1 MNESGILGIFQSHA
15 FVAALSQRHQ
25 MILASG
31 VKPFTAGKGDFL
43 AKEGETAKSF
53 FLLQEGHIA
62 VDMHRP
68 GKAGTATIHTT
79 GPGEVIGWSWIVP
92 AYRWQF
98 DCRALDQV
106 KGLAFDANWL
116 REKCEQDHELGYH
129 LLKQLVTVIA
139 SRLVATREQL
149 VDTVK

>member
-1 MNESGILGIFQSHA
+1 MSETGILGIFQSHA
-15 FVAALSQRHQ
+15 FLAALSQRHLLT
-25 MILASG
+25 LASG
-31 VKPFTAGKGDFL
+31 VKPFTAAKGDFL

-53 FLLQEGHIA
+53 FLLQEGHVAI
-62 VDMHRP
+62 DIHRP
-68 GKAGTATIHTT
+68 AKVVATIHTT

-92 AYRWQF
+92 GYRWQF
-98 DCRALDQV
+98 DCRALENV
-106 KGLAFDANWL
+106 KGLVFDATWL

-149 VDTVK
+149 LDVTE